1 MATPDLRAL
10 VTGASAGIGAAFA
23 RALRARGEKLVLVAR
38 RAERL
43 EALARELGGSEA
55 VAVVALDLARPGA
68 VAELAKTLDGRGVVV
83 DTLVNNAGVGHTGRF
98 AEEPEDRILAMLDL
112 NVRAAVL
119 MTRRFLPGM
128 LARKRGSVINVV
140 STSAFQPVPYMS
152 TYAASKSFLLS
163 FTEGVAFEVRGS
175 GVNVQ
180 ALCPGLTATEF
191 QQVAGTD
198 QVPFNKTATQ
208 TPEAVVKESL
218 AGLDRGRER
227 VVSGW
232 LNRATL
238 AAQAFVPQSVSKL
251 VAAKMFEPK
260 A

>member
-1 MATPDLRAL
+1 MASGDLRAL

-23 RALRARGEKLVLVAR
+23 RALRARGERLILVAR
-38 RAERL
+38 RADRL
-43 EALARELGGSEA
+43 EALAAELGGSDH
-55 VAVVALDLARPGA
+55 VAVVAADLSRPEA
-68 VAELAKTLDGRGVVV
+68 VAGLATTLEARGLVV

-98 AEEPEDRILAMLDL
+98 VEEPEERILAMLDL

-119 MTRRFLPGM
+119 MTRRFVPGM
-128 LARKRGSVINVV
+128 VARKRGTLINVV

-163 FTEGVAFEVRGS
+163 FTDGLAFELRGTGVR
-175 GVNVQ
+175 VQ

-191 QQVAGTD
+191 QEVAGTD
-198 QVPFNKTATQ
+198 AVPFNKTTTQ
-208 TPEAVVKESL
+208 TPEAVVAESL

-238 AAQAFVPQSVSKL
+238 AAQSLTPWRVSRF

-260 A
+260 P

>member
-1 MATPDLRAL
+1 MASPDLRAL

-38 RAERL
+38 RADRL
-43 EALARELGGSEA
+43 EALARELGGAEH
-55 VAVVALDLARPGA
+55 VAVVACDLAQANA
-68 VAELAKTLDGRGVVV
+68 VAELARTLDARGLRV
-83 DTLVNNAGVGHTGRF
+83 DSLVNNAGVGHTGRF

-112 NVRAAVL
+112 NVRATVL
-119 MTRRFLPGM
+119 MTRRFLPEM
-128 LARKRGSVINVV
+128 LARQRGSLINVV

-163 FTEGVAFEVRGS
+163 FTEGIAFEVRGS
-175 GVNVQ
+175 GVKVQ

-191 QQVAGTD
+191 QQLAGTD

-208 TPEAVVKESL
+208 SPEAVVAESL

-227 VVSGW
+227 VVTGW

-238 AAQAFVPQSVSKL
+238 TAQSFVPRSVSKL

-260 A
+260 P